1 MPDKD
6 SATPRLYLLR
16 HGQTS
21 WSQSGRYTGK
31 TDIPLLPIGES
42 QIRSTASH
50 IFGPGKLIDP
60 SNLARVYVSPR
71 QRARRTL
78 ELLWEGVDGNATG
91 DVDVS
96 VTEDIAEWGYGD
108 YEGLLTSEIRSLRK
122 DRGLDTE
129 RPWDIWIDGCEGST
143 GESPSQ
149 IASRVDKLINEIT
162 AWQGAYLQEA
172 KEGRLDE
179 TERKRDILVVAHG
192 HVLRCFV
199 KRWLGFEMG
208 THVEMMLEP
217 GGVCGLSYAHGRVEE
232 RAVLVGMSF
241 PGGAVV
247 GRYGI
252 EEKRRRYEQGRTTG
266 LRCRVSSLLSPK
278 LSRAEKKPVNR

>member
-1 MPDKD
+1 M
-6 SATPRLYLLR
+6 
-16 HGQTS
+16 
-21 WSQSGRYTGK
+21 
-31 TDIPLLPIGES
+31 
-42 QIRSTASH
+42 
-50 IFGPGKLIDP
+50 
-60 SNLARVYVSPR
+60 
-71 QRARRTL
+71 
-78 ELLWEGVDGNATG
+78 LWEGVDGTAAG

-122 DRGLDTE
+122 DRGLDKE
-129 RPWDIWIDGCEGST
+129 RPWDIWVDGCEGST
-143 GESPSQ
+143 GEFPSQ
-149 IASRVDKLINEIT
+149 IASRVDKIINEIT
-162 AWQGAYLQEA
+162 AWQGAYINEA

-179 TERKRDILVVAHG
+179 TQRKRDILVVAHG

-241 PGGAVV
+241 PGG
-247 GRYGI
+247 
-252 EEKRRRYEQGRTTG
+252 Q
-266 LRCRVSSLLSPK
+266 
-278 LSRAEKKPVNR
+278 